1 MGRLDGKVAVI
12 VGASGSGSM
21 GQQTARAMAAE
32 GAKVVV
38 AARRKEP
45 LEALA
50 ADIGGTA
57 IACDI
62 SDEAQVEAVAKC
74 AVDTYGGLDI
84 AVNFAGLNVQ
94 SPVAEIDAEKLKD
107 AIDIH
112 FVGSVLFIKH
122 MANSMAAS
130 GGGSVITTSTLT
142 ATLGSPGMAAYAG
155 TKAGVDNIVR
165 IAATEYGKANV
176 KVNSITPSLVRS
188 EMTEGVFAQMP
199 AVAKAFENETRLPR
213 LATVDDIANLCVF
226 LGSDESFIT
235 AQNIQ
240 INGGADMG
248 HAPTPGDFAA
258 AGAELG

>member
-12 VGASGSGSM
+12 IGASGAGSM
-21 GQQTARAMAAE
+21 GQQTARRMAEE

-45 LEALA
+45 LDALA
-50 ADIGGTA
+50 TDIGATA

-62 SDEAQVEAVAKC
+62 SDEAQVAAVAKC

-84 AVNFAGLNVQ
+84 AVNFAGINVQ
-94 SPVAEIDAEKLKD
+94 GAIGEIDAEQMKD

-112 FVGSVLFIKH
+112 FVGSVLFLKH
-122 MANSMAAS
+122 MGNTMAGN
-130 GGGSVITTSTLT
+130 GGGSIITASTLT

-165 IAATEYGKANV
+165 IAATEYGKLNV
-176 KVNSITPSLVRS
+176 RVNSITPGLVRS
-188 EMTEGVFAQMP
+188 EMTEGVFAGMP
-199 AVAKAFENETRLPR
+199 AIAKAFENETRMPR
-213 LATVDDIANLCVF
+213 LGTIDDIANTCVF
-226 LGSDESFIT
+226 LGSDEAFIT
-235 AQNIQ
+235 GQNIQ
-240 INGGADMG
+240 VNGGADIG

>member
-1 MGRLDGKVAVI
+1 MGRLEGKVAVI
-12 VGASGSGSM
+12 IGASGAGSM
-21 GQQTARAMAAE
+21 GQQTARRMAEE

-45 LEALA
+45 LDALA

-84 AVNFAGLNVQ
+84 AVNFAGINVQ
-94 SPVAEIDAEKLKD
+94 GPIAEITAESMKD

-112 FVGSVLFIKH
+112 FVGSILFLKH
-122 MANSMAAS
+122 MANTMAS
-130 GGGSVITTSTLT
+130 RGGGSIITASTLT
-142 ATLGSPGMAAYAG
+142 AVLGSGGMAAYAG

-165 IAATEYGKANV
+165 IAASEYGKRNV
-176 KVNSITPSLVRS
+176 RVNSITPGLVRS
-188 EMTEGVFAQMP
+188 EMTEGVFAGMP
-199 AVAKAFENETRLPR
+199 AIAKAFEIETRLPR
-213 LATVDDIANLCVF
+213 LGTIDDIANTCVF
-226 LGSDESFIT
+226 LGSDEAFIT

-240 INGGADMG
+240 VNGGADMG
-248 HAPTPGDFAA
+248 HAPTPADFAA

>member
-12 VGASGSGSM
+12 IGASGTGSM
-21 GQQTARAMAAE
+21 GQQTARRMAEE

-38 AARRKEP
+38 AARRAEP

-62 SDEAQVEAVAKC
+62 SDEDQVAAVAQC
-74 AVDTYGGLDI
+74 AIDTYGGLDI
-84 AVNFAGLNVQ
+84 AVNFDGSNVQ
-94 SPVAEIDAEKLKD
+94 GPIGMIDAAQMKD

-122 MANSMAAS
+122 MANAMAER

-165 IAATEYGKANV
+165 IAASEYGKANV
-176 KVNSITPSLVRS
+176 KVNSITPGLVRS

-199 AVAKAFENETRLPR
+199 KVAAAFEKETRLPR
-213 LATVDDIANLCVF
+213 LGTIDDIANLCVF

-240 INGGADMG
+240 VNGGADMG
-248 HAPTPGDFAA
+248 KAPGPEDFA
-258 AGAELG
+258 